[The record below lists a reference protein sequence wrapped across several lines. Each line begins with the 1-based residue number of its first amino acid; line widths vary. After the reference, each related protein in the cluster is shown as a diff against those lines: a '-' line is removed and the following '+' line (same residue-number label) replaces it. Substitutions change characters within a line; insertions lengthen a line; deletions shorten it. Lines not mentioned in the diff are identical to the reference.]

1 MNRAELVKNKGYWIS
16 KIQVDLYNQ
25 LIKFMDEN
33 SLNQTQLASRLGVSK
48 GYISQVLNG
57 DFNQRISTFV
67 DLCLAINKA
76 PEIKFLDIN
85 EIINEFNDGIRSETW
100 TIKIQSTNA
109 PSNLPDHSKT
119 IETRTIINQS
129 SASIELKDLNI
140 A

>member
-33 SLNQTQLASRLGVSK
+33 NLNQTQLAIRLGVSK

-76 PEIKFLDIN
+76 PDIKFLDIN
-85 EIINEFNDGIRSETW
+85 EMISEFNEGIRSETW
-100 TIKIQSTNA
+100 TIKIPSTNI
-109 PSNLPDHSKT
+109 PLNLPNHSKT
-119 IETRTIINQS
+119 FENKTIINRS
-129 SASIELKDLNI
+129 LIPVELKAVNLS
-140 A
+140 